1 MFHMFAMTI
10 ATTPSGRAATI
21 TLLSGL
27 ACLALCGAA
36 TPARADAR
44 LNGHYDIS
52 MIGVTIGHIT
62 WTTDIAAGGYK
73 TTANGKASGALSML
87 VNGEGQIATNGTIA
101 ASSAANA
108 TAGAMQLSPS
118 FFTSNV
124 VEDGETTGLQMT
136 FDKGSVKTLR
146 IDAASKQ
153 RAREDG
159 RVPVTEADRQNVSDP
174 LTAML
179 IGTTPDA
186 NPLTPAVCDRLL
198 EVFDGQRRYNLAL
211 WFKRIDRVKVDV
223 GYAGPVLVCGVMLK
237 PIAGYRADSM
247 LVKYAGG
254 KRDMEIWFA
263 PMANTPLVAPV
274 RLVMPTLIGTL
285 EIEAD
290 RFETIALKP
299 SPANPADT
307 PASSHPTTEG
317 GDAGEPAR

>member
-1 MFHMFAMTI
+1 MTI
-10 ATTPSGRAATI
+10 TITPSGRAATM

-27 ACLALCGAA
+27 ACLALCGTA
-36 TPARADAR
+36 TTARADAR
-44 LNGHYDIS
+44 LTGHYVIS

-62 WTTDIAAGGYK
+62 WTTDVMAGAYR

-87 VNGEGQIATNGTIA
+87 VNGEGQIATSGTMTASPAGNGA
-101 ASSAANA
+101 
-108 TAGAMQLSPS
+108 AGAMRLTPS

-124 VEDGETTGLQMT
+124 IEDGEATGLQMT

-153 RAREDG
+153 KAREDG
-159 RVPVTEADRQNVSDP
+159 RIPVTEADRQNVSDP

-179 IGTTPDA
+179 IGTPPSA
-186 NPLTPAVCDRLL
+186 NPLTPAACDRLL
-198 EVFDGQRRYNLAL
+198 EVFDGQRRYNLVL
-211 WFKRIDRVKVDV
+211 SYKRIDRIKVDV

-263 PMANTPLVAPV
+263 PMASQPLIAPV

-299 SPANPADT
+299 I
-307 PASSHPTTEG
+307 PASPGEPPAAGHPPTED
-317 GDAGEPAR
+317 GDSGEPAR

>member
-1 MFHMFAMTI
+1 MTI
-10 ATTPSGRAATI
+10 AITPSGRAATI

-27 ACLALCGAA
+27 ACLVLCGMA
-36 TPARADAR
+36 TTARADAR
-44 LNGHYDIS
+44 LNGHYVIS

-62 WTTDIAAGGYK
+62 WTTDVAAGAYR

-87 VNGEGQIATNGTIA
+87 VNGEGQIATSGTMTTSPAGPGA
-101 ASSAANA
+101 ASVLRL
-108 TAGAMQLSPS
+108 TPS

-124 VEDGETTGLQMT
+124 VEDGEATGLQMT

-146 IDAASKQ
+146 IDAASKKK
-153 RAREDG
+153 AREDG
-159 RVPVTEADRQNVSDP
+159 RIPVTEADRQNVSDP

-179 IGTTPDA
+179 IGTPLDA
-186 NPLTPAVCDRLL
+186 NPLTPAACDRLL
-198 EVFDGQRRYNLAL
+198 EVFDGQRRYNLVL
-211 WFKRIDRVKVDV
+211 SYKRIDQIKVDV

-263 PMANTPLVAPV
+263 PMASTPLIAPV

-299 SPANPADT
+299 IPASPAEPPVSRNPG
-307 PASSHPTTEG
+307 TEN